1 MSRHRHHRRDSHGNS
16 TPPGHVPY
24 WERAHS
30 DWRFWLGIVVMF
42 IAMIVYVM
50 SGNLGGRSG
59 LTPLPPT
66 PAATTHP

>member
-1 MSRHRHHRRDSHGNS
+1 MSRHRHHRHDSQGNS

-24 WERAHS
+24 WERAHT
-30 DWRFWLGIVVMF
+30 DWRFWVGIVVMF

-66 PAATTHP
+66 PQASTHP